1 MDTPTLTRHQNGNRV
16 MTDSKQFYDKL
27 RGNKTPP
34 KNGQEPP
41 PGVPPPSG
49 DTPSWVLRELARKI
63 NEFAAMAANSGR
75 NAQLNNLACEFGR
88 LPIPEPQLRSTLL
101 EACRTNGLLAEDGLR
116 QCNDT
121 IDSGLTKARQ
131 DGPKTTYIEAPSHVE
146 EIDAADLAPENDD
159 DDEKRDLHALA
170 VSRRAYE
177 LRINDEARAL
187 WTHQQAQTL
196 GQQAPDPVTLTD
208 FLNVEDE
215 DATYRIKDLL
225 PTGGRALLV
234 AQQKAG
240 KTSLIA
246 NLIRALADG
255 GHFLER
261 FSCDQVGAVTLLD
274 TELDERMLRRW
285 LRDQDIRNTDN
296 VKVISLKGKIATFN
310 IQEPSTRAQWANKLR
325 GSDFVILDCL
335 RPCLD
340 VLGLS
345 EDKDA
350 GKFLVAWDALMS
362 EVGNAESVVVHHMGH
377 AAERSRGDSR
387 LIDWP
392 DVNWRIIK
400 ESQSEDADMEEIGG
414 DGGMRFFTAHGRDV
428 NVPEF
433 TMVWDDKSRTI
444 KYREG
449 GRRRAKKERQERQ
462 NKYEND
468 AVISILS
475 KFPGLTKNKLV
486 EKMQEEHIGEDRAG
500 KAIQAA
506 VANGTVHTEPGKNRS
521 QLHYVQGDQWC
532 QPSGGG
538 GGVPP
543 IGGLPVTTHSGVDE

>member
-1 MDTPTLTRHQNGNRV
+1 VDV
-16 MTDSKQFYDKL
+16 
-27 RGNKTPP
+27 
-34 KNGQEPP
+34 
-41 PGVPPPSG
+41 
-49 DTPSWVLRELARKI
+49 
-63 NEFAAMAANSGR
+63 
-75 NAQLNNLACEFGR
+75 
-88 LPIPEPQLRSTLL
+88 
-101 EACRTNGLLAEDGLR
+101 
-116 QCNDT
+116 
-121 IDSGLTKARQ
+121 
-131 DGPKTTYIEAPSHVE
+131 
-146 EIDAADLAPENDD
+146 ADLAAETDD
-159 DDEKRDLHALA
+159 DDGEKADLHALA
-170 VSRRAYE
+170 VGRRAYE
-177 LRINDEARAL
+177 LRVNDEARAL
-187 WTHQQAQTL
+187 WTHQQAQNL

-261 FSCDQVGAVTLLD
+261 FSCDQVATVTLLD

-285 LRDQDIRNTDN
+285 LRDQGIRNTDN

-310 IQEPSTRAQWANKLR
+310 IQEPSTRAQWADKLR
-325 GSDFVILDCL
+325 GSNFVILDCL

-400 ESQSEDADMEEIGG
+400 ESQSDDADMEEIGG

-433 TMVWDDKSRTI
+433 TMMWDDKSRTI

-449 GRRRAKKERQERQ
+449 GRRRAKQERQERQ

-475 KFPGLTKNKLV
+475 KYPGLTKNKLV
-486 EKMQEEHIGEDRAG
+486 EKMQEEHIGEDRAN

-521 QLHYVQGDQWC
+521 QLHYVQGDRRC

-543 IGGLPVTTHSGVDE
+543 IGGLPVTTHSGVNE